1 MADLPDG
8 DQAVKRRYDPEARVL
23 ALSPLLNSG
32 QRAFQLATH
41 LASVELAAEID
52 QIVAEANLSGDEARM
67 LCRIGLASYFA
78 GALVLPYQPFLDA
91 AETVGYDIALLQRRF
106 DVGYETIAPTAS
118 ARCSGPGRAGCRS
131 SSSGSTGRQ
140 HLQARIG
147 RTPASTSRGWA
158 GHAQLWNV
166 YEAFVHPGEMQ
177 TQLAQMPD
185 GRSYLWVARTVARRY
200 GGYGTLGKT
209 FAVGLGCD
217 LRHAHRLVY
226 SHGLDLASPSALVPI
241 GPGCKVCD
249 RTTCPQRAFPALG
262 KPLDPNPHHGSFIPY
277 ATGDSVIVPPG
288 G

>member
-1 MADLPDG
+1 
-8 DQAVKRRYDPEARVL
+8 VL
-23 ALSPLLNSG
+23 TLSPLLNSG

-41 LASVELAAEID
+41 LASLEMSAQIDEI
-52 QIVAEANLSGDEARM
+52 VTEANLSGDDARM

-78 GALVLPYQPFLDA
+78 GALVLPYQAFLDA

-106 DVGYETIAPTAS
+106 DVGYETVAHRLSTLQRPG
-118 ARCSGPGRAGCRS
+118 ARGVPFIFVRVDRAGNISKRQS
-131 SSSGSTGRQ
+131 ATSFHFSRVGGSC
-140 HLQARIG
+140 
-147 RTPASTSRGWA
+147 P
-158 GHAQLWNV
+158 LWNV
-166 YEAFVHPGEMQ
+166 YEAFVHPGEIQ

-226 SHGLDLASPSALVPI
+226 SHGLDLGSPSALVPI

-262 KPLDPNPHHGSFIPY
+262 KPLDPDPHHGSFIPY
-277 ATGDSVIVPPG
+277 ATGEGVSAPG
-288 G
+288 GG